1 MSVCSRRASPSPY
14 GKQAAISP
22 LGGGART
29 CRGALWIA
37 ADVRSGLQRSAP
49 ALARVLSRRAAQQA
63 GTGQADRL
71 ADAPVRDADADGAG
85 GSAPRRALRRG
96 PRRAGLF
103 ARRDRQ
109 AREGGRDPG
118 ACMRAEEILFQ
129 IGDDGI
135 AWLTFNRP
143 EARNAM
149 TFGMYQRLG
158 EICRAPDPR
167 MKVLILR
174 GAGDKAFVSGTDI
187 APFRNF
193 KTPKDALAY
202 EATMDGVFDALED
215 VPVPTI
221 AAIQGACTGGGAGIA
236 AACDLRLGA
245 PSARVGFPIA
255 RTLGNT
261 LSMRNHPR
269 LAAPVGV
276 ARTKDILFLA
286 RLMDAQ
292 EMRSPGL
299 LNEITREEGLDTRA
313 VATAPT
319 LLEHAPLTLR
329 AAKEALNRVV
339 RHWAPPGGRDEF
351 VVRNYMS
358 EDFRE
363 GVESFLAK
371 RKPRWTGK

>member
-1 MSVCSRRASPSPY
+1 MSV
-14 GKQAAISP
+14 
-22 LGGGART
+22 
-29 CRGALWIA
+29 
-37 ADVRSGLQRSAP
+37 D
-49 ALARVLSRRAAQQA
+49 
-63 GTGQADRL
+63 
-71 ADAPVRDADADGAG
+71 
-85 GSAPRRALRRG
+85 
-96 PRRAGLF
+96 
-103 ARRDRQ
+103 
-109 AREGGRDPG
+109 
-118 ACMRAEEILFQ
+118 EILFQ

-143 EARNAM
+143 DSRNAM
-149 TFGMYQRLG
+149 TFAMYQRLG
-158 EICRAPDPR
+158 EICREPDPR

-187 APFRNF
+187 AQFRNF
-193 KTPKDALAY
+193 RTPKDAIDY
-202 EATMDGVFDALED
+202 EAMMDGVFDALED

-245 PSARVGFPIA
+245 PSARFGFPIA

-261 LSMRNHPR
+261 LSMRNHAR
-269 LAAPVGV
+269 LAALIGV
-276 ARTKDILFLA
+276 ARTKDILLLA

-292 EMRSPGL
+292 EMRAAGL
-299 LNEITREEGLDTRA
+299 LNEVTSEEGLHARA
-313 VATAPT
+313 AEVART

-339 RHWAPPGGRDEF
+339 RHWAPPGGGDDF

-358 EDFRE
+358 ADFRE

>member
-1 MSVCSRRASPSPY
+1 MSV
-14 GKQAAISP
+14 
-22 LGGGART
+22 
-29 CRGALWIA
+29 
-37 ADVRSGLQRSAP
+37 
-49 ALARVLSRRAAQQA
+49 
-63 GTGQADRL
+63 
-71 ADAPVRDADADGAG
+71 
-85 GSAPRRALRRG
+85 
-96 PRRAGLF
+96 
-103 ARRDRQ
+103 
-109 AREGGRDPG
+109 
-118 ACMRAEEILFQ
+118 EEILFEV
-129 IGDDGI
+129 GTDGI

-149 TFGMYQRLG
+149 TFGMYRRLG

-187 APFRNF
+187 SQFREF
-193 KTPKDALAY
+193 KTPKDALDY

-215 VPVPTI
+215 LPVPTI

-245 PSARVGFPIA
+245 PSAKFGFPIA

-261 LSMRNHPR
+261 LSMRNHAR
-269 LAAPVGV
+269 LAALIGV
-276 ARTKDILFLA
+276 ARTKDILFRA

-292 EMRSPGL
+292 EMLAAGL
-299 LNEITREEGLDTRA
+299 LNEVTAEDDLYSRA
-313 VATAPT
+313 ADLART

-339 RHWAPPGGRDEF
+339 RHWAPPGGGDDF
-351 VVRNYMS
+351 VVRNYTS
-358 EDFRE
+358 ADFRE
-363 GVESFLAK
+363 GVEAFLAK

>member
-1 MSVCSRRASPSPY
+1 MS
-14 GKQAAISP
+14 K
-22 LGGGART
+22 
-29 CRGALWIA
+29 
-37 ADVRSGLQRSAP
+37 DE
-49 ALARVLSRRAAQQA
+49 VL
-63 GTGQADRL
+63 
-71 ADAPVRDADADGAG
+71 
-85 GSAPRRALRRG
+85 
-96 PRRAGLF
+96 F
-103 ARRDRQ
+103 
-109 AREGGRDPG
+109 E
-118 ACMRAEEILFQ
+118 

-158 EICRAPDPR
+158 EICRSPDPR

-187 APFRNF
+187 SQFRGFN
-193 KTPKDALAY
+193 TPKHALDY
-202 EATMDGVFDALED
+202 EATMDSVFDALED
-215 VPVPTI
+215 LPVPTV

-245 PSARVGFPIA
+245 PSAKFGFPIA

-261 LSMRNHPR
+261 LSMRNHAR
-269 LAAPVGV
+269 LAALIGV

-292 EMRSPGL
+292 EMRAIGL
-299 LNEITREEGLDTRA
+299 LNEITTEQGLYGRA
-313 VATAPT
+313 AEVART

-329 AAKEALNRVV
+329 AAKEALNRVI
-339 RHWAPPGGRDEF
+339 RHWTPAGGQDF

-358 EDFRE
+358 ADFRE
-363 GVESFLAK
+363 GVDAFLAK